1 MTRNII
7 NIGSYKY
14 LIEHYSAI
22 DDLKNNEY
30 ISEFVMLR
38 NFTIMN
44 NIIYDNDIYIFEKDH
59 LNEYIEELKVN
70 GNFGKSIA
78 FPITDTNVNN
88 YSDSYTRFNSNFND
102 DSIYNKNGLKGDDVY
117 ELKEIYTDK
126 LGIKKLKNKKLKCNK
141 IRIYHP
147 MAKLNINAIIDVNN
161 VINNI
166 KFHFLCRPFN
176 QYQSKSETEIKFNNE
191 RYSEFIELY
200 YPNLEELFKQNID
213 GSYNVY
219 YEEEFNIVA
228 STRNEKFINSIM
240 SDSSD
245 IEHSEYVEGDYQSEV
260 QIVPLNLLIQPYR
273 IIEEY
278 AADSEFN
285 YNDNIEDD
293 EKIFVKLYLKTH
305 NSIENNYLTYP
316 INISMYPYESVDTQN
331 NVYMLDSK
339 LPQATISLHDE
350 SKFSLM
356 SRLGF
361 SDGILSLVALFNYP
375 NKSYFCN
382 LYKDD
387 KTTSPV
393 LEAYKYYNNVTD
405 DDYKLFVN
413 EDIVKEIEEIDNVE
427 TISDDMIQTVK
438 EVANVNYVDKGEILN
453 TWKDLMKK
461 SILDEYEEEFG
472 TPGNFVGFKVDIATD
487 YAFKNIIFSKNI
499 RVNFNDIDDFAFK
512 LNGIFDK
519 WEQRPEKLIIK
530 SSFYDHILGIEI
542 QSNLVIITK
551 EWFKYLINNVNV
563 HRLTF
568 MSQANKEKGELN
580 DDMKV
585 IELKDDNINF
595 INKISCFVNKNEN
608 SASING
614 INKNQRIILK
624 PVFYKVKDLQNITLR
639 STLSQNI
646 GINLSEYMT
655 KVDTF
660 KMIIGNKE
668 FVETARNDIFVIFNI
683 NPADIDINGT
693 TGKYDITNEDG
704 TYLSSGNWTIV

>member
-1 MTRNII
+1 MTRNVI

-14 LIEHYSAI
+14 LVEHYSAI

-30 ISEFVMLR
+30 SSEFVMLR

-44 NIIYDNDIYIFEKDH
+44 NIIYDNDIYIIEKEH
-59 LNEYIEELKVN
+59 LNEYIEELKIN
-70 GNFGKSIA
+70 GTFGNSIA

-88 YSDSYTRFNSNFND
+88 YSNSYERFNNNFNVN
-102 DSIYNKNGLKGDDVY
+102 SLYNMNDLIGDDVY
-117 ELKEIYTDK
+117 ELKEIYTNS
-126 LGIKKLKNKKLKCNK
+126 LGVKKLKNKKIKCNK

-147 MAKLNINAIIDVNN
+147 ITKLNINAIIDINN

-176 QYQSKSETEIKFNNE
+176 KYKSYSETEIKYNNE
-191 RYSEFIELY
+191 RYSEFIEVY
-200 YPNLEELFKQNID
+200 YPNLEELFRQNQD
-213 GSYNVY
+213 DSYNVY
-219 YEEEFNIVA
+219 YKEEYNIVA

-240 SDSSD
+240 SDSED
-245 IEHSEYVEGDYQSEV
+245 IEHSEYLDDNS

-285 YNDNIEDD
+285 YNDTVADD
-293 EKIFVKLYLKTH
+293 EKIFVKLYLKTN

-316 INISMYPYESVDTQN
+316 INISIYPYESIDNYN
-331 NVYMLDSK
+331 NIYMLDSE
-339 LPQATISLHDE
+339 LPQATISLHTE

-356 SRLGF
+356 CRLGF
-361 SDGILSLVALFNYP
+361 SDGIISLVTLFNYP
-375 NKSYFCN
+375 NKSYFYN

-387 KTTSPV
+387 NTTSPV

-405 DDYKLFVN
+405 NDYKLFVN

-427 TISDDMIQTVK
+427 SISEDIIQTVK
-438 EVANVNYVDKGEILN
+438 EIVNVNYTDETELLN
-453 TWKDLMKK
+453 TWKDLMKQT
-461 SILDEYEEEFG
+461 IIEEYEEEFG
-472 TPGNFVGFKVDIATD
+472 TPGNFIGFKIDIATD
-487 YAFKNIIFSKNI
+487 YSFKNIIYTKNI
-499 RVNFNDIDDFAFK
+499 RVNFNEIDDFAFK

-519 WEQRPEKLIIK
+519 WEQRPEKLIVR

-542 QSNLVIITK
+542 PSNLVIITK
-551 EWFKYLINNVNV
+551 EWFKYLINNVNIY
-563 HRLTF
+563 RLTF
-568 MSQANKEKGELN
+568 LSQANKEKGELS

-595 INKISCFVNKNEN
+595 INKINCFVNKKNN
-608 SASING
+608 SANIDG

-639 STLSQNI
+639 STLPQNI
-646 GINLSEYMT
+646 GVNLSEYMT

-683 NPADIDINGT
+683 NPSDININGT
-693 TGKYDITNEDG
+693 SGKYDITNEDG
-704 TYLSSGNWTIV
+704 TYLSSGNWSIV

>member
-14 LIEHYSAI
+14 LIEHYNVI
-22 DDLKNNEY
+22 DDLKTNEY

-70 GNFGKSIA
+70 GTFGNSIA

-88 YSDSYTRFNSNFND
+88 YSDSYTRFNNNFNK
-102 DSIYNKNGLKGDDVY
+102 DSLYNKDGLKGEDVY
-117 ELKEIYTDK
+117 ELKEIYTNN
-126 LGIKKLKNKKLKCNK
+126 LGIKKIKNKKIKCNK

-147 MAKLNINAIIDVNN
+147 MTKLNINAIIDINS

-176 QYQSKSETEIKFNNE
+176 KYKSQSETEIKYNNE
-191 RYSEFIELY
+191 TYSEFIELY
-200 YPNLEELFKQNID
+200 YPNLEELFKQNLD
-213 GSYNVY
+213 GTYNVY
-219 YEEEFNIVA
+219 YEEEYNIVA

-240 SDSSD
+240 SDSAD
-245 IEHSEYVEGDYQSEV
+245 IEHSEYLEGEYQSEV

-278 AADSEFN
+278 AADSDFN

-316 INISMYPYESVDTQN
+316 INISIYPYESIDEQN
-331 NVYMLDSK
+331 NIYILDST
-339 LPQATISLHDE
+339 LPQATVSLHNE
-350 SKFSLM
+350 TKFSLM

-361 SDGILSLVALFNYP
+361 SDGIISLVALFNYP

-387 KTTSPV
+387 TTTSPV
-393 LEAYKYYNNVTD
+393 LEAYKYYNNVSD
-405 DDYKLFVN
+405 NDYKLFVN
-413 EDIVKEIEEIDNVE
+413 EDIVKEIEEIDSVDS
-427 TISDDMIQTVK
+427 ISEDMIKTVK
-438 EVANVNYVDKGEILN
+438 EVANVNYVDKKEILN

-461 SILDEYEEEFG
+461 SIIDEYEEEFG

-530 SSFYDHILGIEI
+530 SSFYDHILGVEI

-568 MSQANKEKGELN
+568 MSQANKDKGKLD

-595 INKISCFVNKNEN
+595 INKISCFINKNEN
-608 SASING
+608 SANVNG

-624 PVFYKVKDLQNITLR
+624 PVFYKVKDLQNIILR
-639 STLSQNI
+639 STLPQNI
-646 GINLSEYMT
+646 GVNLSEYMT

-668 FVETARNDIFVIFNI
+668 FVEKARNDIFVIFNI
-683 NPADIDINGT
+683 NPADIEGT
-693 TGKYDITNEDG
+693 AGKYDITNEDG
-704 TYLSSGNWTIV
+704 TYLSSGNWSIV

>member
-1 MTRNII
+1 MTRNVI

-14 LIEHYSAI
+14 LVEHYSAI

-30 ISEFVMLR
+30 SSEFVMLR

-44 NIIYDNDIYIFEKDH
+44 NIIYDNDIYVIEKSH
-59 LNEYIEELKVN
+59 LNEYIEELKIN
-70 GNFGKSIA
+70 GTFGNSIA

-88 YSDSYTRFNSNFND
+88 YSNSYERFNNNFNVN
-102 DSIYNKNGLKGDDVY
+102 SLYNMNDLIGDDVY
-117 ELKEIYTDK
+117 ELKEIYTNS
-126 LGIKKLKNKKLKCNK
+126 LGVKKLKNKKIKCNK

-147 MAKLNINAIIDVNN
+147 ITKLNINAIIDINN

-176 QYQSKSETEIKFNNE
+176 KYKSYSETEIKYNNE
-191 RYSEFIELY
+191 RYSEFIEVY
-200 YPNLEELFKQNID
+200 YPNLEELFRQNQD

-219 YEEEFNIVA
+219 YKEEYNIVA

-240 SDSSD
+240 SDSED
-245 IEHSEYVEGDYQSEV
+245 IEHSEYLDDNS

-285 YNDNIEDD
+285 YNDTVADD
-293 EKIFVKLYLKTH
+293 EKIFVKLYLKTN

-316 INISMYPYESVDTQN
+316 INISIYPYESIDNYN
-331 NVYMLDSK
+331 NIYMLDSE
-339 LPQATISLHDE
+339 LPQATISLHTE

-356 SRLGF
+356 GRLGF
-361 SDGILSLVALFNYP
+361 SDGIISLVTLFNYP
-375 NKSYFCN
+375 NKSYFYN

-387 KTTSPV
+387 NTTSPV

-405 DDYKLFVN
+405 NDYKLFVN

-427 TISDDMIQTVK
+427 SISEDIIQTVK
-438 EVANVNYVDKGEILN
+438 EIANVNYTDETELLN
-453 TWKDLMKK
+453 TWKDLMKQT
-461 SILDEYEEEFG
+461 IIEEYEEEFG
-472 TPGNFVGFKVDIATD
+472 TPGNFIGFKIDIATD
-487 YAFKNIIFSKNI
+487 YSFKNIIYTKNI
-499 RVNFNDIDDFAFK
+499 RVNFNEIDDFAFK

-519 WEQRPEKLIIK
+519 WEQRPEKLIVR
-530 SSFYDHILGIEI
+530 SSFCDHILGIEI
-542 QSNLVIITK
+542 PSNLVIITK
-551 EWFKYLINNVNV
+551 EWFKYLINNVNIY
-563 HRLTF
+563 RLTF
-568 MSQANKEKGELN
+568 LSQANKEKGELS

-595 INKISCFVNKNEN
+595 INKINCFVNKKNN
-608 SASING
+608 SANIDG

-639 STLSQNI
+639 STLPQNI
-646 GINLSEYMT
+646 GVNLSEYMT

-683 NPADIDINGT
+683 NPSDININGT
-693 TGKYDITNEDG
+693 SGKYDITNEDG
-704 TYLSSGNWTIV
+704 TYLSSGNWSIV